1 MNIQATDWDKFRIFY
16 FVSKAP
22 SITKAAETLRLSQ
35 PALSRAIASLEN
47 RLQIRLFERGA
58 RGIMLTEEG
67 KRLAETVDNVFNE
80 FSRYQEMRSSKQK
93 EVQGLLKVILPRTLP
108 VLQLSRMTPDFLR
121 TYPQIKL
128 ALLGCEKERDFTPF
142 EADAAIATF
151 NEHAQDMEQ
160 IYLTT
165 CLMGLYASP
174 GYLQKYGMPQ
184 KVSDLDAYHLIAFG
198 DPSMPLSCPFNK
210 VLEWSAKQGKAPVAD
225 LYVSSIEEM
234 KWAAEA
240 NLGIVTLSEEY
251 VAGDSSLVKVLPEE
265 LSLSVDL
272 YYIFRS
278 YHKESKKITT
288 YGTFLSN
295 KFKALHSNSLPS
307 PCFGKEVK
315 VGVRQPNGSANGLS
329 SFQA

>member
-22 SITKAAETLRLSQ
+22 SITKAAETLHLSQ

-58 RGIMLTEEG
+58 KGIMLTEEG
-67 KRLAETVDNVFNE
+67 KRLAETVDNIFNE
-80 FSRYQEMRSSKQK
+80 FSRYQEMRGSKQK
-93 EVQGLLKVILPRTLP
+93 EARGLLRVIVPRTLP
-108 VLQLSRMTPDFLR
+108 VLQLLRMTPGFLK

-128 ALLGCEKERDFTPF
+128 ALLDCEKEKDFTPF

-160 IYLTT
+160 LYLTT

-174 GYLQKYGMPQ
+174 DYLQKYGMPQ
-184 KVSDLDAYHLIAFG
+184 KVSDLNNSRLIAFG

-210 VLEWSAKQGKAPVAD
+210 ILEWSAKQGKALVAD

-240 NLGIVTLSEEY
+240 GLGIVTLSEEY
-251 VAGDSSLVKVLPEE
+251 IAGDSSLVKVLPEE
-265 LSLSVDL
+265 ISLSIDL
-272 YYIFRS
+272 YYMFRG
-278 YHKESKKITT
+278 YHKESKKITA

-295 KFKALHSNSLPS
+295 KLKALDSNPSLS
-307 PCFGKEVK
+307 TCFEKEVK
-315 VGVRQPNGSANGLS
+315 VGARQPASSVNGLS